1 MFFKYG
7 GMNMKILA
15 SGNSTTFCVTV
26 KRDKSSDPAAD
37 EGLQKIVDAVGGAM
51 RAQNFGTIGNGYSEC
66 SRSWHVPR
74 ANGEVLASRL
84 NLVSTLRV
92 VSYSSVLDAI
102 SAASRA

>member
-15 SGNSTTFCVTV
+15 SGDSEMFYVTI
-26 KRDKSSDPAAD
+26 KRDRKSDPSAND
-37 EGLQKIVDAVGGAM
+37 VLERIDGAM
-51 RAQNFGTIGNGYSEC
+51 RGTLQSQSCPPITEGYNEANS
-66 SRSWHVPR
+66 SWYVTK
-74 ANGEVLASRL
+74 AKGEVLASRL
-84 NLVSTLRV
+84 NLVSSPRG